1 MEKRLIIL
9 FLCSIPFLTFS
20 QGYDLAMGL
29 RLGTDWGL
37 TVKQRVAYNTTLEA
51 ILQNSF
57 RNDEAMVT
65 VLATQHMPFI
75 TKRFNLYTGGG
86 FHKGWSQNTE
96 DENYKAPLGVSIIGG
111 LELSL
116 GKVNLSYDIK
126 PALNIIGGNRFLYV
140 QSGLSVRYVLMERN
154 FLLDD
159 KKRKKRKKKR
169 RKKDEDWKFWKDW

>member
-1 MEKRLIIL
+1 MIFLL
-9 FLCSIPFLTFS
+9 FCSLPLFVIG

-29 RLGTDWGL
+29 RLGTDWGM

-57 RNDEAMVT
+57 RKDEAMVT
-65 VLATQHMPFI
+65 VLVTQHMPFI

-86 FHKGWSQNTE
+86 LHKGWSQNPE
-96 DENYKAPLGVSIIGG
+96 DESYKGPFGLSIIGG

-126 PALNIIGGNRFLYV
+126 PAI
-140 QSGLSVRYVLMERN
+140 N
-154 FLLDD
+154 FMVVISSYMFSLA
-159 KKRKKRKKKR
+159 
-169 RKKDEDWKFWKDW
+169 